1 MGYILDILGSMIIGS
16 AVILIILVLNLNIIS
31 SAAENLN
38 TNIAQR
44 DLTTT
49 ALVMEYDL
57 YKMGYRVA
65 KSKIEIADSNKIKF
79 YSDLDNDGTKD
90 SILYYLGDISRNNS
104 TPNPYDRL
112 LYRQENNDTATA
124 FTVADFNLVY
134 HDSIGNILDY
144 SSLKNQLERDMIKT
158 INIALTIESGE
169 PIDGNYQTSRWEK
182 KISPKNLRW
191 GIEDG

>member
-16 AVILIILVLNLNIIS
+16 AVVLIILVLNLNIIS
-31 SAAENLN
+31 SSGENLN

-65 KSKIEIADSNKIKF
+65 ESKIAIADSNKIKF
-79 YSDLDNDGTKD
+79 YTDLDNNGTKD
-90 SILYYLGDISRNNS
+90 SILYYLGDISKDNS
-104 TPNPYDRL
+104 TPNPHDRP
-112 LYRQENNDTATA
+112 LYRQENNDIATA
-124 FTVADFNLVY
+124 FSVADFNLVY

-144 SSLKNQLERDMIKT
+144 DQLTTQAGRDYIKT
-158 INIALTIESGE
+158 INVALTIESGE
-169 PIDGNYQTSRWEK
+169 PIDGSYQTSRWGR
-182 KISPKNLRW
+182 KITPKNLL
-191 GIEDG
+191 